1 MTSFDP
7 LEDFKP
13 PSQKTTPISTSVVVE
28 KDPTTVENKEYDVGT
43 PSSASALEKL
53 AAIDDGRYLAPGTVV
68 DVSTYP
74 KGEGK
79 SVTIMPKEE
88 ARTTEESPKAGFIG
102 AAPSWLTGWGGPILD
117 SPSQNKVVVHETDRL
132 NNIEQSGL
140 TEEQRE
146 SWLEELRRREEL
158 EHLHEQQLKE
168 DLVQRDKFK
177 QEATDSN
184 LDWKTRIS
192 AATEAVKLA
201 GKAVIDSYHV
211 GVDRARVDSVRS
223 TLHLPPEE
231 RHLFAE
237 DEEVQIDRVVPMDSE
252 NRNMI

>member
-1 MTSFDP
+1 MMTSFDP

-13 PSQKTTPISTSVVVE
+13 PSQKTTVSSTEVVE
-28 KDPTTVENKEYDVGT
+28 NDPTTIENKEYDVGT

-53 AAIDDGRYLAPGTVV
+53 AAIDDGKYLAPGTVV
-68 DVSTYP
+68 ETTVP
-74 KGEGK
+74 GEQK

-88 ARTTEESPKAGFIG
+88 ARTTEPSKAAFIG
-102 AAPSWLTGWGGPILD
+102 AVPGWLTGWGGPILD
-117 SPSQNKVVVHETDRL
+117 NPSQKNVEVRETERL
-132 NNIEQSGL
+132 NNIELTDL

-146 SWLEELRRREEL
+146 TWLEELRRREEL
-158 EHLHEQQLKE
+158 EHLHEQQLRE
-168 DLVQRDKFK
+168 DLTQRDKFK
-177 QEATDSN
+177 QEATDSS

-201 GKAVIDSYHV
+201 GKAVVDSYHV
-211 GVDRARVDSVRS
+211 GVDRARVDSVRN

-237 DEEVQIDRVVPMDSE
+237 DEEVRVDRVVPMDSE